1 MRTDDKSDI
10 KYKQVVSLLE
20 QIHLMCGDH
29 ESFEAIMIPRY
40 LYDQT
45 CSRSQLLRYKDGRE
59 VTKESDLGVM
69 IRYFVLDV
77 KMDK

>member
-20 QIHLMCGDH
+20 QIHWMCGDH
-29 ESFEAIMIPRY
+29 ESFEVSMIPRY
-40 LYDQT
+40 LQDQT
-45 CSRSQLLRYKDGRE
+45 CSRLQLLRYKDGRE

-77 KMDK
+77 K